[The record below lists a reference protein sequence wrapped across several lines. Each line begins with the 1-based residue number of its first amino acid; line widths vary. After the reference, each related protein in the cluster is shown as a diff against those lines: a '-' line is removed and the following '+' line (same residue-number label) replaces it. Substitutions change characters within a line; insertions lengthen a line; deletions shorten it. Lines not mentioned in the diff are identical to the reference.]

1 MNIGNIKIENPVV
14 LAPMAGVTDCAF
26 RQVCKEFGVG
36 LLVSE
41 MISAKGL
48 YYNDR
53 RTAELAF
60 FEESERPFGLQ
71 LFGSEPEIM
80 AIAAG
85 KLLEYKPD
93 FLDINMGCPTPKI
106 VQNGDGSALMKNLPL
121 AGEVIK
127 AVVGAVSIP
136 VTVKFRAGWDKSN
149 LNAPELAKICE
160 ANGAAALTIHGRT
173 REQFYA
179 PPVDLDIVTKVKSAV
194 KIPVIGNGDL
204 STYSDAQ
211 KMLEQTG
218 VDGIMIGRGAL
229 GNPTIF
235 EEILKGENFIPPTP
249 TEKLNLA
256 LRHLAL
262 IVKYKGEYI
271 GVREARKHI
280 SWYLKGLKNSHY
292 VKTKVNMA
300 NTYIDMK
307 EIIEELICADFA

>member
-1 MNIGNIKIENPVV
+1 MNIGNIKIDNPVV

-60 FEESERPFGLQ
+60 FEENERPFGLQ
-71 LFGSEPEIM
+71 LFGSEPKIM

-136 VTVKFRAGWDKSN
+136 VTVKFRAGWDKSS

-179 PPVDLDIVTKVKSAV
+179 PPVDLDIIAKVKNAV
-194 KIPVIGNGDL
+194 KIPVIGNGDIN
-204 STYSDAQ
+204 SYSDAK

-235 EEILKGENFIPPTP
+235 EEILKGEAFIPPTP
-249 TEKLNLA
+249 NEKLNLA

-280 SWYLKGLKNSHY
+280 SWYLKGLKNSHHA
-292 VKTKVNMA
+292 KTKVNMA
-300 NTYIDMK
+300 NSYIEMK
-307 EIIEELICADFA
+307 EIIEELFFS

>member
-1 MNIGNIKIENPVV
+1 MVIGNLKIENPIV

-26 RQVCKEFGVG
+26 RQLCKEFGAG

-48 YYNDR
+48 YYNDKK
-53 RTAELAF
+53 TAELAF
-60 FEESERPFGLQ
+60 FEEWERPFGLQ

-80 AIAAG
+80 AIAAK
-85 KLLEYKPD
+85 KLLDFKPD

-121 AGEVIK
+121 AGEVIR
-127 AVVGAVSIP
+127 AVVNAVSIP
-136 VTVKFRAGWDKSN
+136 VTVKFRAGWDKKS

-160 ANGAAALTIHGRT
+160 ASGASAITIHGRT

-179 PPVDLDIVTKVKSAV
+179 PPVDLEMIARVKTAV
-194 KIPVIGNGDL
+194 KIPVIGNGDIN
-204 STYSDAQ
+204 SYSDAK
-211 KMLEQTG
+211 KMLAETG

-235 EEILKGENFIPPTP
+235 EEIIKDENFIPPTP
-249 TEKLNLA
+249 NEKLTLA

-280 SWYLKGLKNSHY
+280 SWYLKGLKNSHHA
-292 VKTKVNMA
+292 KTKVNMA
-300 NTYIDMK
+300 NTYDEMK
-307 EIIEELICADFA
+307 AIIEELIF